1 MGLITL
7 SGIGSNLDI
16 DSIVTA
22 LVNAE
27 GAAKT
32 NSLNR
37 REDQLQTNISGV
49 GLLSSALSDFND
61 ALQNINELT
70 DFSKRTATT
79 SDESLVTVSASSTA
93 TPASF
98 SVEVVKVAKG
108 TQLQSTLFG
117 ASTDVVG
124 SGTLTITA
132 GSNTFDIVVGATD
145 TLSDIQNNI
154 NSAADNFGVNVNII
168 NTDTGAT
175 LIVDS
180 SITGTANQLVITNDD
195 ASLDQLSTIA
205 TNPLNLDVL
214 TSTQTADD
222 AEITINNLT
231 VTNDT
236 NVFTSAIEGV
246 TITAVDVTPVGPSV
260 PVDVSV
266 ALDTDA
272 AKTAVKDFITAF
284 NTLST
289 TRSNLG
295 LSNETSVGLLNG
307 NATLRILGRQIDT
320 TVFNTVASA
329 TGSIDSLAQLG
340 VNINQEG
347 ILEFDETDLN
357 NALETNFNELGTL
370 FAASDGIAVSLE
382 GIIDE
387 YIKPLTG
394 ILVTNTTSLGEQLSR
409 VEDERVELTDRLLTI
424 ETRLRA
430 QFGAM
435 DALVAQLTAT
445 GNFLSTQLSN
455 LGNFKDN

>member
-37 REDQLQTNISGV
+37 REDQLQTNISGI

-70 DFSKRTATT
+70 DFSKRAASS

-132 GSNTFDIVVGATD
+132 GSNTFDVVVGATD

-154 NSAADNFGVNVNII
+154 NSAANNFGINVNII

-205 TNPLNLDVL
+205 TDPLNLDVL

-222 AEITINNLT
+222 AEISINGLT

-236 NVFTSAIEGV
+236 NVFSSAIEGV
-246 TITAVDVTPVGPSV
+246 SITAVSV
-260 PVDVSV
+260 PAASTPVDVSV

-284 NTLST
+284 NALAT
-289 TRSNLG
+289 TRSNLA
-295 LSNETSVGLLNG
+295 LSNESSVGLLNG

-340 VNINQEG
+340 VNINKDG
-347 ILEFDETDLN
+347 ILEFNETDLN

-382 GIIDE
+382 GIVDE

-409 VEDERVELTDRLLTI
+409 VEDERIELADRLLTI

-445 GNFLSTQLSN
+445 GDFLSTQLSN
-455 LGNFKDN
+455 LGNFKDS